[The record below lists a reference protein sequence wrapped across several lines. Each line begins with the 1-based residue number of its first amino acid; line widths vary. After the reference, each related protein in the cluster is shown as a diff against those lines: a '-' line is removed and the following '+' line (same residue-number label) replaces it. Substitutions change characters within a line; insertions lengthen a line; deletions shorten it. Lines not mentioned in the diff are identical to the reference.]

1 MKRVAYEA
9 ERRRRKAA
17 AAPQPMPGPAS
28 RQQQGQQQQ
37 QQQQQPGPSLSAK
50 ELEAP
55 VRHISLAWGVVLA
68 LKLVLQ
74 APGMCNSEQ

>member
-17 AAPQPMPGPAS
+17 AAPQPAPGPAS

-37 QQQQQPGPSLSAK
+37 QQPGGQSLASK
-50 ELEAP
+50 EPEAP
-55 VRHISLAWGVVLA
+55 VRLPNASTAGVCASDRQHV
-68 LKLVLQ
+68 KW
-74 APGMCNSEQ
+74 STRS